1 MPCWSGIPSTSPAS
15 SISCAPLGTK
25 CVTGIWPASRRWRTP
40 TSSPTAA
47 TPSLPAGAPRRRRNP
62 SWPESEE
69 PSHARCRPVNWQPI
83 SQMPLIASMIDG
95 ALDDT
100 RDHVGTLNKARDR
113 PHVLDDATIDRVERV
128 HSEQLEYIDIY
139 DQQISRWRTEKPSAD
154 RTRKLDQMEEQNQQL
169 RAVTMEVLAL

>member
-1 MPCWSGIPSTSPAS
+1 MPDAD
-15 SISCAPLGTK
+15 
-25 CVTGIWPASRRWRTP
+25 
-40 TSSPTAA
+40 
-47 TPSLPAGAPRRRRNP
+47 
-62 SWPESEE
+62 
-69 PSHARCRPVNWQPI
+69 PVNWQPI

-169 RAVTMEVLAL
+169 RAVTMEVLALAGELRKGSIDRIVGMSDLEHGLQALPGSQSAGRR